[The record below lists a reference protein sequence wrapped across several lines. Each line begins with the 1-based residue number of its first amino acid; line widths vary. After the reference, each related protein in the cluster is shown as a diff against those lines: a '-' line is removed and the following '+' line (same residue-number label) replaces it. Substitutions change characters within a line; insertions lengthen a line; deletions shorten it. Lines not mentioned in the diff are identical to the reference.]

1 MPFATTLGKA
11 KGREDGS
18 RLTYACTD
26 FLVTMSRRRTNNTP
40 LVALIAA
47 AFVVWLI
54 SRHRSRADEFMG
66 TAASLHESDT
76 TPEYQPGLL
85 EATLAVVTHE
95 SLAGARHH
103 VEEPDQGYS
112 RRDWSEV
119 PQPALLEGLAG
130 CTHDEESQRPAT
142 LQDVVAGEPPRRVCP
157 IDRPA
162 PVSASSQVLRRALQ
176 THRSNRCMH

>member
-1 MPFATTLGKA
+1 
-11 KGREDGS
+11 
-18 RLTYACTD
+18 
-26 FLVTMSRRRTNNTP
+26 MSRRRTNNTP

-54 SRHRSRADEFMG
+54 SRHQSRAHEFMG

-103 VEEPDQGYS
+103 VEVSTEPDEGYS
-112 RRDWSEV
+112 RLDWSEV

-142 LQDVVAGEPPRRVCP
+142 LQDVVAGEPPRQVCP
-157 IDRPA
+157 NNRPA
-162 PVSASSQVLRRALQ
+162 PVSASSGALQ